1 MNDSIP
7 KLDKKGL
14 RQFGAIAGAIFAVLF
29 GLVIPWM
36 RSHALPIWPW
46 FVAGVLWVW
55 ALVAPMTLD
64 PVYKIWM
71 RFGLVLGAINT
82 RILLGIVF
90 YVLVMPMGLIMR
102 FVLKTDPMARKCDF
116 NIKSY
121 RVRSKTRSRESMEK
135 PF

>member
-1 MNDSIP
+1 MNHSIP

-14 RQFGAIAGAIFAVLF
+14 RQLGLTAGAIFAVLF
-29 GLVIPWM
+29 GLLIPWM

-46 FVAGVLWVW
+46 VVAGVLWVW

-71 RFGLVLGAINT
+71 RFGLVLSAIYT

-102 FVLKTDPMARKCDF
+102 FVLKTDPMARKCDL